1 MATDAETLV
10 RAAYHAAEG
19 NVLDIQGFKELFT
32 EDGCFN
38 FAGGESYCGEHLG
51 DPVLAIAGI
60 MPDVHRELHLVHV
73 IGNVVAIE
81 LSIRGTFT
89 GKFQSPAGVIEG
101 TGVKFD
107 IPCADFWYIQNGKI
121 KDFNCHPD
129 NDAMFR
135 QRGVKPDFATAVAAS
150 AVAAS

>member
-1 MATDAETLV
+1 VFDVAVD
-10 RAAYHAAEG
+10 RARCVVASI
-19 NVLDIQGFKELFT
+19 DRT
-32 EDGCFN
+32 
-38 FAGGESYCGEHLG
+38 
-51 DPVLAIAGI
+51 
-60 MPDVHRELHLVHV
+60 
-73 IGNVVAIE
+73 IGNVGAVE
-81 LSIRGTFT
+81 LSIQGTFT

-135 QRGVKPDFATAVAAS
+135 QMGVKPDFASAVAAS
-150 AVAAS
+150 AGAAS